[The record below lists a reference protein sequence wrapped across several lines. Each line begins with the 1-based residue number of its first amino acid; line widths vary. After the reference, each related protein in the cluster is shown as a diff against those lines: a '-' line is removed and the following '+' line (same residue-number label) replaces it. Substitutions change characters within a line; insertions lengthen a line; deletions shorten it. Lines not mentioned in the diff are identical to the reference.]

1 VIKAWPF
8 RRLEFRIGALIP
20 RDWLATRCNVRIVE
34 LYLGMRLQC
43 LLLCLGFDSALSC
56 RVLVAAS
63 GGRSGHSKLA
73 EKALFCATVFLLVA
87 AIA

>member
-1 VIKAWPF
+1 
-8 RRLEFRIGALIP
+8 
-20 RDWLATRCNVRIVE
+20 
-34 LYLGMRLQC
+34 MRLQC